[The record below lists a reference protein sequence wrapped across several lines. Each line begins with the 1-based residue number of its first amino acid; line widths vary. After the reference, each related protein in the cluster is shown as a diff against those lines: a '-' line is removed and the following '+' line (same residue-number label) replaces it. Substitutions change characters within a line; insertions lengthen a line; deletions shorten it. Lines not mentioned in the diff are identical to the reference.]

1 MKITFIAVA
10 LSLTLQCTHAQVKT
24 SWAFNYRFGE
34 LSPNVGL
41 CIITDGLGNV
51 YNTGSSAGTPGR
63 NDMVLCKLSSNGIV
77 RWLVRFADTITPYP
91 NNSNGGGSLLLDST
105 GRIFVGGSRLWQYNV
120 LGNLNWSLLPSERKG
135 FPSIF
140 FDKKENILDSK
151 VHDNSSFLIRKY
163 SSGGDSIWE
172 QQFRP
177 TGTIWAYWKDATV
190 DLEGSIVTTGY
201 MNRIGFGAIYDCMT
215 VKYSNEG
222 ELLWYDRIDEG
233 NETFG
238 YAVAA
243 DHDGNIYVAGEK
255 DLNILT
261 VKYSPNGDTLWKRE
275 FNGGSGDIGFD
286 IQVDSLGNSYV
297 SGVSSGLGIVLIKY
311 DPSGNLLWQRNH
323 TDVPF
328 SVLSSIVRLDSQG
341 NPYLAFSI
349 NSSGGR
355 YEYAVAKYDSE
366 GDLLWLGRYNYNNQ
380 YCEIH
385 DFTIDRNFDVYV
397 TGRCGSYLSTVKL
410 VQHMTSSTSS
420 EKSLIPEI
428 DLVGNFPNP
437 FNPVTQIAFRLDKAC
452 TAKLEVHD
460 TGGRKITTLL
470 NTWMPS
476 GRHEVAFDSR
486 SYGEL
491 PSGVYFYT
499 LTAGE
504 YSKTLRMVIL
514 K

>member
-10 LSLTLQCTHAQVKT
+10 LSLTFQCTHAQVKT

-41 CIITDGLGNV
+41 YVFSDGIGNV
-51 YNTGSSAGTPGR
+51 YNTGFSAGAPGR
-63 NDMVLCKLSSNGIV
+63 NDMILAKFSINGNLQWI
-77 RWLVRFADTITPYP
+77 RRFSDTLTPYP
-91 NNSNGGGSLLLDST
+91 NNSNSASGLLPDSENNLIVSGT
-105 GRIFVGGSRLWQYNV
+105 RLWKFNQN
-120 LGNLNWSLLPSERKG
+120 GELLWNKFPGPYKG
-135 FPSIF
+135 FARAF
-140 FDKKENILDSK
+140 LDDSGMIISSTES
-151 VHDNSSFLIRKY
+151 NNNSFLIRKN
-163 SSGGDSIWE
+163 SEMGDSVWSRI
-172 QQFRP
+172 FRP
-177 TGTIWAYWKDATV
+177 TGTTAARWRDATV
-190 DLEGSIVTTGY
+190 DHEANIITTGY
-201 MNRIGFGAIYDCMT
+201 MNKIGFGAVYDCMT
-215 VKYSNEG
+215 VKYSNDG

-243 DHDGNIYVAGEK
+243 DNNGNIYVAGEK

-261 VKYSPNGDTLWKRE
+261 VKYALNGDTLWQRE

-297 SGVSSGLGIVLIKY
+297 SGVSGGLGIVLIKY
-311 DPSGNLLWQRNH
+311 DPSGNLLWLRNH

-328 SVLSSIVRLDSQG
+328 SVFSSIVRIDSQG

-380 YCEIH
+380 YCEVY

-410 VQHMTSSTSS
+410 VQYMTSSTES
-420 EKSLIPEI
+420 EKSMTIGYELI
-428 DLVGNFPNP
+428 GNFPNP
-437 FNPVTQIAFRLDKAC
+437 FNPVTQIVFRLDKAC

-460 TGGRKITTLL
+460 AGGRKIATLL
-470 NTWMPS
+470 NTWIPS

-486 SYGEL
+486 NYGGIS
-491 PSGVYFYT
+491 SGVYFYT
-499 LTAGE
+499 LKAGE
-504 YSKTLRMVIL
+504 YSKTLRMVVL